1 MENLSVIKNQTYGVE
16 VEFTGITRQQA
27 ANIIG
32 QYFGNGTI
40 GTNAR
45 DNSGRSWKIVSDG
58 SINSTLRNGSAA
70 SRDYSCELVT
80 PILNYEDIETLQEII
95 RLLRKGGAVVN
106 NSCGIHIHIGKDHH
120 NAKTLRN
127 LINLVYSK
135 EDLMFEAF
143 GVNPSR
149 KERYCKPVENSLVSG
164 VNQTK
169 PKNLDSLGRLW
180 YGGMS
185 SGSGHYDSSR
195 YHGLNLHNVWY
206 ASTVEFRYFNSTLHA
221 GKIKSYIQFCL
232 AVSAQAICQKSSKA
246 SKSQTENAKYSF
258 RCWLLRLGMIGE
270 EFATARLHL
279 MKNLE
284 GDSSFRNG
292 RRPA

>member
-1 MENLSVIKNQTYGVE
+1 MENLAVIKNQTFGVE
-16 VEFTGITRQQA
+16 IEFTGITRQQA

-32 QYFGNGTI
+32 QYFGNGTM

-45 DNSGRSWKIVSDG
+45 DNSGRTWKIVSDG
-58 SINSTLRNGSAA
+58 SIATTLKNGSVA

-80 PILNYEDIETLQEII
+80 PILNYGDIETLQEIV

-106 NSCGIHIHIGKDHH
+106 NSCGIHIHVGKDAH

-127 LINLVYSK
+127 LINIVYSK
-135 EDLMFEAF
+135 EDLIFEAF
-143 GVNPSR
+143 GVNYNR
-149 KERYCKPVENSLVSG
+149 KISYCKPVEQNLVHG
-164 VNQTK
+164 INRIK
-169 PKNLDSLGRLW
+169 PNDLETLGNIW
-180 YGGMS
+180 YDGTHS
-185 SGSGHYDSSR
+185 SGHYNSTR

-206 ASTVEFRYFNSTLHA
+206 ASTVEFRYFNATLHA

-258 RCWLLRLGMIGE
+258 RCWLLRLGMIGP

-284 GDSSFRNG
+284 GDSSFRSG